1 MILDFI
7 IEELFIFYLQKNF
20 HTAVLQVNII
30 LVTLAYFI
38 FYLSCDSAEPLTV
51 LTS

>member
-20 HTAVLQVNII
+20 HTAGIPDFSAFHQI
-30 LVTLAYFI
+30 L
-38 FYLSCDSAEPLTV
+38 S
-51 LTS
+51 

>member
-20 HTAVLQVNII
+20 HTADKDLIFLKENQVF
-30 LVTLAYFI
+30 VS
-38 FYLSCDSAEPLTV
+38 YL
-51 LTS
+51 

>member
-20 HTAVLQVNII
+20 HTAPMNSERFII
-30 LVTLAYFI
+30 PI
-38 FYLSCDSAEPLTV
+38 FPPGENL
-51 LTS
+51 